1 MPLAVRRTL
10 YGLLTVL
17 GFLMMVPLSVNAN
30 RVQAA
35 LQTMDPL
42 AIDPELSAW
51 ISGLGLL
58 FLAGACVA
66 AAFLYLALS
75 TGEPRSWRPVEDGQP
90 RCARCA
96 AGLEVGQRRCPAC
109 QQHLS
114 W

>member
-1 MPLAVRRTL
+1 MPLSVRRAL
-10 YGLLTVL
+10 YSLFTVL

-35 LQTMDPL
+35 LGSVDPL

-58 FLAGACVA
+58 FLAGACIA
-66 AAFLYLALS
+66 ASFLYLALS
-75 TGEPRSWRPVEDGQP
+75 TGQPKGWCPIENGQP
-90 RCARCA
+90 RCARCG
-96 AGLEVGQRRCPAC
+96 AGLDFGQRRCPAC
-109 QQHLS
+109 EQHLS